1 MAAGELTDSAWS
13 SADWAPAT
21 EQDGR
26 VAPGYDSRVKR
37 GLDREIPHPEDLEFG
52 ELRHRLWLHPGVSD
66 QLREWP
72 HLYKRLGLV
81 LRHLAAQGRTTV
93 VKGCRDV
100 NRGWRRSP
108 LGGAGGM
115 QYYLWWTPRG
125 SPPVTDLELPERAI
139 LVRAVRHHDDHAPL
153 TAGDLDDYLAL
164 VTAPDLGDDIAGRP
178 WTDAQVR
185 FVEDRNAVRLI
196 RGRPGSGKTTALWR
210 AVEARRGE
218 RILYLTWS
226 RALRQQAEENFVS
239 FAPSDV
245 HVDTLDFTTF
255 VGEIC
260 GADVAREPLAASR
273 DRFHRMLG
281 RLGRNVYGPWAR
293 RRNALHAELRAV
305 LHGRAVADIAPDSP
319 GDGLARLSDPAY
331 LELRG
336 RRDGVGTQAAKAL
349 LRVAKTL
356 PGEGVRQVFPELVAA
371 GRAIERLRGGFVPD
385 GLDRFD
391 QVVVDEIQ
399 DLTLLESAV
408 VVDYCLAVGRRRKRT
423 PRLLMAGDSG
433 QTVRPT
439 GFEWGPL
446 SDLLARRLSPPRAFD
461 LEEHLRC
468 PSGIAQVVDRA
479 THLYD
484 DIAKH
489 ARPTKQRRQS
499 GAQHV
504 DAYLLHVAVAKR
516 SQAVKLV
523 ERLRD
528 ADGAVVLTAQ
538 DDIPEWLPERLRE
551 SVLTPAETKGLEYQ
565 SVCVLDPGR
574 LLSGLAPED
583 RDLRRDGEID
593 QHVRRT
599 EIDHLRVALSRATE
613 TLAFLDVEAGDEE
626 TARSR
631 ELLGN
636 PAPFDASDLVG
647 HLVRTDASPEE
658 RVLVCV
664 NDARVFI
671 DSVPDRAWQRAC
683 QALRLLGDPDLPNGV
698 SDRTVRAEARATM
711 LATAAR
717 LLVGGAPRGVDR
729 EAVFRTA
736 MQTIETRSRDSDLEA
751 RALTELESWSADR
764 QSPPF
769 ALLEAARELGQGES
783 SSPEWLR
790 EALLPAAQALRR
802 GLETASEDP
811 VLAAELADADLEAWL
826 KLTFFVGDAEA
837 RSRLLRRSAFDALL
851 QAAPAGETPAQRR
864 QRWGRAESLLESV
877 SPDLRRLGRFREAQG
892 RPLDAADAYRQAGAH
907 RAALRVLRYAGLWEK
922 AAPLAEGEVREDL
935 DWLMELDQLIE
946 RRPAG
951 QNRRLREGE
960 RDRLEKLLDSVQRR
974 PPRKGAGR
982 R

>member
-1 MAAGELTDSAWS
+1 MRRA
-13 SADWAPAT
+13 
-21 EQDGR
+21 
-26 VAPGYDSRVKR
+26 GYDAFVERSSPRTTPVPD
-37 GLDREIPHPEDLEFG
+37 GLFG
-52 ELRHRLWLHPGVSD
+52 GLRHRLWLHPGVSD

-115 QYYLWWTPRG
+115 QFYLWWTPRG

-164 VTAPDLGDDIAGRP
+164 ATAPDLGDDIAGSP
-178 WTDAQVR
+178 WTDAQMR
-185 FVEDRNAVRLI
+185 FVEDRSAVRLI

-239 FAPSDV
+239 FAPSEV
-245 HVDTLDFTTF
+245 QVDTLDFATF
-255 VGEIC
+255 LGEIC
-260 GADVAREPLAASR
+260 GADVPREPLAASR
-273 DRFHRMLG
+273 DRFRRMLG
-281 RLGRNVYGPWAR
+281 RLGRSAYGPWAR

-305 LHGRAVADIAPDSP
+305 LYGRAVADIAPDSP

-336 RRDGVGTQAAKAL
+336 RREGVGTEAATAL
-349 LRVAKTL
+349 LRVARTL
-356 PGEGVRQVFPELVAA
+356 PGEGVRKVFPELAAA
-371 GRAIERLRGGFVPD
+371 GSAMERLRGGLVPD

-391 QVVVDEIQ
+391 RIVVDEIQ

-408 VVDYCLAVGRRRKRT
+408 VVDYCLAVGRRRRRT
-423 PRLLMAGDSG
+423 PGLLMAGDSG

-528 ADGAVVLTAQ
+528 ADGVVVLTAQ

-583 RDLRRDGEID
+583 RDLRHDGEID

-717 LLVGGAPRGVDR
+717 LLVEGTPVGVDR

-736 MQTIETRSRDSDLEA
+736 IQTIENRSRGSDLEA

-769 ALLEAARELGQGES
+769 ALLEAARALGQGES
-783 SSPEWLR
+783 SSPEWLK

-811 VLAAELADADLEAWL
+811 ALAAELADAHLEEWL
-826 KLTFFVGDAEA
+826 KLTFFAGDAGA
-837 RSRLLRRSAFDALL
+837 KSRSLRRTAFDALVR
-851 QAAPAGETPAQRR
+851 ADPADETPAQRS
-864 QRWGRAESLLESV
+864 QRWRRAESLLESV
-877 SPDLRRLGRFREAQG
+877 SPDLRRLGRLREVQG
-892 RPLDAADAYRQAGAH
+892 RPEDAADAYRQAGSH
-907 RAALRVLRYAGLWEK
+907 RDALRVLRNAGLWEE
-922 AAPLAEGEVREDL
+922 AVSLAEGEVRDDL
-935 DWLMELDQLIE
+935 DWLMELDRLIE
-946 RRPAG
+946 RQPAG

-960 RDRLEKLLDSVQRR
+960 RDRLEKLLDRVQKR
-974 PPRKGAGR
+974 PPRKGQGR